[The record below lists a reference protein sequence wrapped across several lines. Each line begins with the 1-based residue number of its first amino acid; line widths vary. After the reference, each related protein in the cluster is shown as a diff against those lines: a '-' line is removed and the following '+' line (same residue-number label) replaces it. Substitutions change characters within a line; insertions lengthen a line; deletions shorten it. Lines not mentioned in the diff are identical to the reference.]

1 MTAEGKPSGEPT
13 KKPEEPDEPKNLSA
27 DDKKLRQAIAG
38 MQKAY
43 KDGQDALKK
52 GDFAAYDE
60 AQKELKKQLEEA
72 AKVQPGGGSADL
84 DAG

>member
-1 MTAEGKPSGEPT
+1 
-13 KKPEEPDEPKNLSA
+13 
-27 DDKKLRQAIAG
+27 

-43 KDGQDALKK
+43 KDGRDALKK

-72 AKVQPGGGSADL
+72 AKLQPGGGSADL